1 MTANEGGR
9 PCRDDTAAGLAAVEA
24 RLDAMDDRLEAGFA
38 NLREV
43 LDAKLDPLIQGAG
56 ETRQAVLGLGERV
69 TKLEMC
75 RDAQVLPAVAQTWKT
90 QKDVAQLQEHAKRCD
105 ERSHTSSSLDRH
117 WQTPSGNIFCLRH
130 LGRRERLGWLA
141 RQGKRHQR

>member
-1 MTANEGGR
+1 
-9 PCRDDTAAGLAAVEA
+9 LAAVEA

-105 ERSHTSSSLDRH
+105 ERGKT
-117 WQTPSGNIFCLRH
+117 SGNRWWRVLELALSPAIAAAVGWL
-130 LGRRERLGWLA
+130 LGRKG
-141 RQGKRHQR
+141 G

>member
-1 MTANEGGR
+1 MSANEGSR
-9 PCRDDTAAGLAAVEA
+9 PRRDSAAGLAAVEA

-43 LDAKLDPLIQGAG
+43 LDAKLDPLIRGAG

-105 ERSHTSSSLDRH
+105 ERSHTSSSRWWGVAQGLILTAGGIVLG
-117 WQTPSGNIFCLRH
+117 WIGALIWEG
-130 LGRRERLGWLA
+130 LGR
-141 RQGKRHQR
+141 